1 MSKTPGRSHLI
12 GNGAMIAF
20 AMLAALGCYT
30 ISLKVSSERAAVG
43 KLRSQVVADAH
54 DIRML
59 QAELRTRSR
68 LPELQRWND
77 SVLALSPPSAQQFVR
92 DEVQLASYAPGSVRP
107 TAPAQRPVAPAPAA
121 TAPAQP
127 VPVPLLPV
135 TPRAANPLAPGM
147 KTINYAVPSVSR
159 SRLGA
164 APVTPAIAE
173 TAASTAAPVA
183 AAMPATVHAGL
194 DAALVDSVTDA
205 AASAPAHNAAGSPD
219 GRKAPME

>member
-1 MSKTPGRSHLI
+1 MSKTLGRSQWV
-12 GNGAMIAF
+12 GNGAMVAF

-30 ISLKVSSERAAVG
+30 ISLKVSSERAAVS
-43 KLRSQVVADAH
+43 KMRAQVVADAH

-107 TAPAQRPVAPAPAA
+107 TAPVQPPVTPAPA
-121 TAPAQP
+121 TAAPTQA

-135 TPRAANPLAPGM
+135 TPLAANPLAPGM
-147 KTINYAVPSVSR
+147 KSINYAVPLVSR

-164 APVTPAIAE
+164 TPAAPAIAE
-173 TAASTAAPVA
+173 TAGSTAAPVA
-183 AAMPATVHAGL
+183 AAAPATVHAGL

-205 AASAPAHNAAGSPD
+205 AASAPTHNASGSPD